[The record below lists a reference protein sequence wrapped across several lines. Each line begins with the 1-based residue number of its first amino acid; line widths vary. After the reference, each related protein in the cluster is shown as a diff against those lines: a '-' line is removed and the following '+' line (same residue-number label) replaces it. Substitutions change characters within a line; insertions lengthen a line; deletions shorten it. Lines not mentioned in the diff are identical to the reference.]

1 MEKISVTHFDNEHG
15 EWLSSLGFY
24 SEEIDLLRK
33 RLTEIAGKNSAQDVL
48 KEVEHYENQLTVQ
61 SDNIQALRHD
71 IHANDV
77 AIRSQLENSK
87 EGYVDNRLYT
97 THKELIDRFI
107 TEEKVFKEVRA
118 DFMQFA
124 ATWM

>member
-1 MEKISVTHFDNEHG
+1 MEKISVTHFDNKHG
-15 EWLSSLGFY
+15 EWLSALGFY
-24 SEEIDLLRK
+24 TEEIDLLKK

-77 AIRSQLENSK
+77 AVRSQLEDSK
-87 EGYVDNRLYT
+87 EGYVDKQLYK
-97 THKELIDRFI
+97 THQELIDRFSS
-107 TEEKVFKEVRA
+107 EEKVFKEVREE
-118 DFMQFA
+118 FMQFA